1 MVDALKSEK
10 TKYPFLSLSKLG
22 EEPLVLVHIFLLRLL
37 SGLPENQGYNA
48 FQELK
53 EAIGSAGNGKYW
65 HHIVEQSQIGKS
77 GFISQQINNTSN
89 IIAIDSA
96 VHAKISGY
104 YNKNK
109 KMRIKSNGIKLSKT
123 TSRANQ
129 I

>member
-1 MVDALKSEK
+1 M
-10 TKYPFLSLSKLG
+10 
-22 EEPLVLVHIFLLRLL
+22 LRLL

>member
-109 KMRIKSNGIKLSKT
+109 KMRIKSI
-123 TSRANQ
+123 
-129 I
+129 